1 MGKGRHVDR
10 IIIYVYIAV
19 MLCVFSDV
27 VFNADYNIVAS
38 MVFVLLVLAIINIYG
53 ERKINE
59 KSFLTVTATLL
70 FVYQIY
76 MMVCIYPSAGTW
88 DPAAI
93 MCGTRA
99 YLFEGDQQLLQHQA
113 YYSRY
118 PNNLLLQFISIFLVK
133 MDMSFGLLSGIYD
146 GMMIVAICNCAIN
159 AMACVLVYKS
169 ARLFSNQRTALTA
182 YLFSLL
188 LIGMSPWSSIVYS
201 DPFCLGTPIICY
213 YLYAKPKASRKQ
225 SITEV
230 ATAIIIGCVC
240 YYIKP
245 QSLIV
250 LIAIALF
257 ELTRVFKEPKRLI
270 RILAGV
276 VLGSIV
282 LVGTQKLVDYECER
296 NNIAI
301 DPEAHFGAAHY
312 LMMGLKEGDGSYSA
326 EDVYFSGGIE
336 QADERQKANIEESI
350 KRVKQYGVSGL
361 FKHVGEK
368 MAFVYGDGTFA
379 WGYEGGFFE
388 YAAPMPNQKMAQ
400 IMRAFYYDNGSLY
413 GLFNSIMQTV
423 WLAIIFLNMIAPLAK
438 ANNEKNIVLYITLLG
453 ITLYEVLFEARARY
467 LYIFAPIYCVL
478 AALGADVL
486 AGVIKAGI
494 EKLKEKK
501 LLREAK

>member
-1 MGKGRHVDR
+1 MNKGRHVDR
-10 IIIYVYIAV
+10 VIKYVYIAV
-19 MLCVFSDV
+19 ILCIFFDV
-27 VFNADYNIVAS
+27 VFNADYNIVALI
-38 MVFVLLVLAIINIYG
+38 VFVLLILAAINKYG
-53 ERKINE
+53 ERKISE
-59 KSFLTVTATLL
+59 KRFLAVTATLL
-70 FVYQIY
+70 FAYQIY
-76 MMVCIYPSAGTW
+76 MMVCVYPSAGTW

-133 MDMSFGLLSGIYD
+133 MDMRFGLLSGIYD

-159 AMACVLVYKS
+159 ALSCVLVYKS
-169 ARLFSNQRTALTA
+169 ARLFSNQRTALIA
-182 YLFSLL
+182 YLFSLI

-201 DPFCLGTPIICY
+201 DPFCLGTPIICL

-225 SITEV
+225 SILE
-230 ATAIIIGCVC
+230 AAMAIIVGCVC

-250 LIAIALF
+250 LIAIAIF

-270 RILAGV
+270 RILTGV
-276 VLGSIV
+276 ALGAIV

-296 NNIAI
+296 NNITI
-301 DPEAHFGAAHY
+301 DPEARFGAAHY

-326 EDVYFSGGIE
+326 EDVYFSGAIE
-336 QADERQKANIEESI
+336 NAEERQKANIEESI
-350 KRVKQYGVSGL
+350 KRVKQYGVIGF

-388 YAAPMPNQKMAQ
+388 YAAPMPNQKMSQ
-400 IMRAFYYDNGSLY
+400 IIRAFYYDSGSLY

-423 WLAIIFLNMIAPLAK
+423 WLAIVFLNIIAPLSK
-438 ANNEKNIVLYITLLG
+438 GKNEKNIVLYITILG

-478 AALGADVL
+478 AASGADVL
-486 AGVIKAGI
+486 ADVMKAEIK
-494 EKLKEKK
+494 KMRNKYQ
-501 LLREAK
+501 LREGR